1 MATLWLGASR
11 PLLVTALHVVHEP
24 ERGPDEQQKGADE
37 HDRSGGVERAVVN
50 GDEHHQSTRRGRS
63 EDKSLPHA
71 PEHPAAG

>member
-1 MATLWLGASR
+1 
-11 PLLVTALHVVHEP
+11 
-24 ERGPDEQQKGADE
+24 
-37 HDRSGGVERAVVN
+37 VN